1 MSDREFDVAIVGG
14 GLVGAA
20 LAFGMRDLGARLVV
34 LDEGDVAHRASR
46 GNFGLIWV
54 QGKGLGMAPYG
65 GWTQHSARAWPLLA
79 AMLRELTGIDVAL
92 RQRGG
97 LHVCLTHEELER
109 RAQHFAELFA
119 QEGFERYDVEFLD
132 HAGVPRTPARGRAPT
147 SSAAPGAR
155 STATAIRCGCCA
167 RCTPRC
173 DREGVAR
180 HPAGTRVE
188 HGRAGRTV
196 ASNCACG
203 GRSIRA
209 ERVVLAAG
217 LGNARLAPMVG
228 LHAPVAPNQGQVIVL
243 ERVQPFLP
251 FPLETMRQTDEGTVL
266 LGDAQADRGF
276 DETTDAGVL
285 AAIAQ
290 RALRVLPALREAR
303 VSRAW
308 AALRVMSPDGFPI
321 YAQSRAH
328 PGAFVVDLP
337 QRCHAG
343 RRTCAD
349 AGAGDPRRRACRL
362 PLPPLHR
369 SVSMFARLPDLAGAP
384 VEFTLDGEPCIARA
398 GDTVAAALL
407 AAGRLACRSTPAGGA
422 PRGPYCLMGVCFD
435 CLVTIDG
442 RANQQGCMVAVA
454 PGMRVETQR
463 GARALDVAP
472 DADA

>member
-1 MSDREFDVAIVGG
+1 MSDREFDMAIVGG

-20 LAFGMRDLGARLVV
+20 LAFGMRDLGGRLIV

-109 RAQHFAELFA
+109 RAQHFVELFA
-119 QEGFERYDVEFLD
+119 QEGFEHYDVEFLD
-132 HAGVPRTPARGRAPT
+132 HAGVLRSLPAAGAGVVGGTWSALDGDCNPLRLLRALH
-147 SSAAPGAR
+147 AAL
-155 STATAIRCGCCA
+155 
-167 RCTPRC
+167 

-180 HPAGTRVE
+180 YSAARVE
-188 HGRAGRTV
+188 TVEPVAGGFELR
-196 ASNCACG
+196 CG
-203 GRSIRA
+203 GRSIYA

-228 LHAPVAPNQGQVIVL
+228 LNAPVVPNQGQVIVL

-266 LGDAQADRGF
+266 LGNSQSDLGF
-276 DETTDAGVL
+276 DDTTDAGVL
-285 AAIAQ
+285 AAIAK
-290 RALRVLPALREAR
+290 RALQVLPALRDAR

-328 PGAFVVDLP
+328 PGAFVATCHSGVTLAAAHALTLGPAIRDGGLP
-337 QRCHAG
+337 
-343 RRTCAD
+343 
-349 AGAGDPRRRACRL
+349 
-362 PLPPLHR
+362 
-369 SVSMFARLPDLAGAP
+369 V
-384 VEFTLDGEPCIARA
+384 V
-398 GDTVAAALL
+398 VAAYAQERFDVR
-407 AAGRLACRSTPAGGA
+407 AAA
-422 PRGPYCLMGVCFD
+422 
-435 CLVTIDG
+435 
-442 RANQQGCMVAVA
+442 
-454 PGMRVETQR
+454 
-463 GARALDVAP
+463 
-472 DADA
+472 